1 MVINILLIKHLFQKK
16 FGLGSEFMADEVVVF
31 RVHELFELLKDIE
44 TLPRIKAFFTLLEP
58 LKLKE

>member
-44 TLPRIKAFFTLLEP
+44 TFPWIKALLTLFEP
-58 LKLKE
+58 LKLEK